1 MIITMNGECDRIWY
15 YTFVRQGVGVAL
27 FTNLSL
33 LKFEIICPPTN
44 EDFIY
49 MEGLI
54 CNDTIHHMIIL
65 DNKHLQLSVVSIKT
79 PQMFKV
85 KRSFCFNKRKSKNL

>member
-1 MIITMNGECDRIWY
+1 MNGECDRIWY
-15 YTFVRQGVGVAL
+15 YTFVRQGGGVAL

-54 CNDTIHHMIIL
+54 
-65 DNKHLQLSVVSIKT
+65 
-79 PQMFKV
+79 
-85 KRSFCFNKRKSKNL
+85 